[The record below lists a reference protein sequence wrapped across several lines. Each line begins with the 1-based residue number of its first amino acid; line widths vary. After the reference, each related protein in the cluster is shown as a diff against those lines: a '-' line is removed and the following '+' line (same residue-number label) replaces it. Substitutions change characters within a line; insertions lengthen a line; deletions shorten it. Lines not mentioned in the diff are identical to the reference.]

1 MLTPMLGWC
10 SGPTCTNMASFS
22 PYLAEAMQVPG
33 RDRGFS
39 EAINHNMQVPDRLAV
54 GGGPPSARGREE
66 EAESRRRSKEPPV
79 SYNMHIPERLTY
91 TGKGND
97 NRQTWEPRRA
107 SPSQQGSKGLA

>member
-1 MLTPMLGWC
+1 
-10 SGPTCTNMASFS
+10 
-22 PYLAEAMQVPG
+22 MQVPG